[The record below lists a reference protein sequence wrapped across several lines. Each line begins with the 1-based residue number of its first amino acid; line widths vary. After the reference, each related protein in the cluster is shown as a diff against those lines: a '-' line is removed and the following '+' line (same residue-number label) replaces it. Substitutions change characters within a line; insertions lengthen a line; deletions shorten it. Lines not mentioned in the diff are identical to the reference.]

1 MQREFQNK
9 VLRRIFRPKI
19 DEITGKWRE
28 MCSEELVLLN
38 KYNSGDQIEKN
49 KMGVAMN

>member
-1 MQREFQNK
+1 
-9 VLRRIFRPKI
+9 VLRRIFEPKM

-38 KYNSGDQIEKN
+38 KYNLGDQIEKN
-49 KMGVAMN
+49 DVGVAMN